1 MKRIQFGL
9 RMNDMKKYLIPILIL
24 LFALPCEARMSMAV
38 VGGGVTA
45 AAPSCSSCGSPS
57 NQFDSNTT
65 LTSSDL
71 SSFDIAYQFVVA
83 TDKCIT
89 GVSWVLFDSGSTG
102 TTIYEIWTDAS
113 DLPVEIVG
121 AGYTC
126 TVADRPNDYSSTTWT
141 TCSFAATQT
150 LPAGTYHAV
159 ARRGTYTNIGMGYA
173 IDATKKNSSRTTG
186 AWAHD
191 IYPGNVR
198 VIGCDPS

>member
-71 SSFDIAYQFVVA
+71 SSIAYQFVVA